1 LGIDQWKKQIKKSS
15 RKISNRSTLFSVKRK
30 NKNHSIV
37 KKLLFLMLIVSP
49 MLVHAQESGLGI
61 RLGEP
66 LSITYKHFLDD
77 RISIEGMFGRAG
89 ANSVNYYQRSFDNRR
104 PNPNAFYAGHAIS
117 SPLSVQVRMAIHED
131 ITDFLDISQGY
142 LLGYAG
148 VGAQIR
154 SVNVSYNYTV
164 PVSTGTA
171 IFRDSRKN
179 IDFGPEIFTGMEYYF
194 DELPIN
200 IFTEVGLFMELI
212 DRFAHLRI
220 QGGIG
225 IRYIF

>member
-1 LGIDQWKKQIKKSS
+1 VKK
-15 RKISNRSTLFSVKRK
+15 TLF
-30 NKNHSIV
+30 
-37 KKLLFLMLIVSP
+37 LLLLLSP
-49 MLVHAQESGLGI
+49 LFIQAQESGLGI

-89 ANSVNYYQRSFDNRR
+89 ANSVPYYQRSFENRR
-104 PNPNAFYAGHAIS
+104 PNPNAFYAGHTIS
-117 SPLSVQVRMAIHED
+117 SPLSVQVRVAMHED
-131 ITDFLDISQGY
+131 ITDYLDINQGY

-154 SVNVSYNYTV
+154 SVNVSYNYTI
-164 PVSTGTA
+164 PSSSNSA

-179 IDFGPEIFTGMEYYF
+179 IDFGPEIFAGTEYYF

-200 IFTEVGLFMELI
+200 IFAEVGLFTELI
-212 DRFAHLRI
+212 DRFAHFRL